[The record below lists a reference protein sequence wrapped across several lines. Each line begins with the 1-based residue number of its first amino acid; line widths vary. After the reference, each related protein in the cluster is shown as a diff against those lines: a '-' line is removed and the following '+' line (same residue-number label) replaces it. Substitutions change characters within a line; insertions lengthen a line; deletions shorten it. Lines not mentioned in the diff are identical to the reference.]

1 VRNKTKHVHW
11 KILAGSVN
19 TFHLPPVI
27 QGFSCQSWYHLR
39 ISCTRFMSSGAPPP
53 LPVSKLPQETEALS
67 YTRMEPV
74 FYEVQVSNQARQRVR
89 MIPIHNRP
97 GINEL
102 FHIKGHFLS
111 ILRACPAAELP
122 RRAPAKRENQFS
134 WLLNPATRV
143 SGAIFGAG

>member
-1 VRNKTKHVHW
+1 
-11 KILAGSVN
+11 
-19 TFHLPPVI
+19 
-27 QGFSCQSWYHLR
+27 
-39 ISCTRFMSSGAPPP
+39 MSSGAPPP

-111 ILRACPAAELP
+111 ISITSPLESGRSYVNEERLVGNVFPNSGTARFPQSRMYHA
-122 RRAPAKRENQFS
+122 
-134 WLLNPATRV
+134 LLHASQRDL
-143 SGAIFGAG
+143 S